1 MKEMGACQHPLH
13 PHGGQ
18 KPSFSSPSS
27 TNPAGYFLPRTSGAW
42 LASGFLSLALLH
54 LLCCS
59 PAGTQ
64 QAVFSPLLQYFN
76 GTYSSV
82 SPAYVNAAQPTV
94 ARLIE
99 TVLHLQLRISH
110 GPRLI

>member
-1 MKEMGACQHPLH
+1 
-13 PHGGQ
+13 
-18 KPSFSSPSS
+18 
-27 TNPAGYFLPRTSGAW
+27 
-42 LASGFLSLALLH
+42 LALLH